1 MGLLRNHFQLL
12 GQTLGVLDML
22 TDQSNLLLL
31 GPMLTMQIPRSN
43 PVNLGWISTIVP
55 QQFECGWSTD
65 HPGKNADVVLP
76 LNSGNSS

>member
-55 QQFECGWSTD
+55 QQF
-65 HPGKNADVVLP
+65 
-76 LNSGNSS
+76 